1 MATSQSLRTPLVN
14 NAVSFLRDAN
24 TQQSPLEKRVE
35 FLRAKGLTNE
45 EMDEA
50 FRQVGM
56 SPAGGAASFQPTA
69 DAPKSTGEFFSVP
82 VQPQPQLPS
91 YQMAQQIQYPYGAS
105 YPYPPPQP
113 VEGDRDWRDWFIMAV
128 VSGSVMMGVYSV
140 ARKYLFPHLVPPPLP
155 AFQQSQQDLQ
165 AQFDAIQKQLD
176 EMSLQTES
184 QTKIVETQRD
194 EVTKAVGDVERALR
208 EMEEEGE
215 KSKDELKEIRE
226 EVAHIRELVPK
237 LIESS
242 QAAATSTLSDVQQ
255 ELKSLKALL
264 LSRPQPFSP
273 APASGMSTQ
282 YPYSTTSS
290 LPYGLGGTPGV
301 AVPTQSSG
309 LNLLSG
315 RPSIP
320 AWQLAT
326 RPASSAPPEVKDK
339 EKDKDGEDL
348 AASGVLVSQG
358 EPTVEDTRGER
369 VPNTEV

>member
-1 MATSQSLRTPLVN
+1 MATQQPLRTPLVN

-24 TQQSPLEKRVE
+24 TQQAPLEKRVE

-56 SPAGGAASFQPTA
+56 SPTGGVASIAPAASQPTT
-69 DAPKSTGEFFSVP
+69 DFSKSNSEFFSVP
-82 VQPQPQLPS
+82 TPTQPQLPS
-91 YQMAQQIQYPYGAS
+91 YQSLQPIQYPYGAQ
-105 YPYPPPQP
+105 YPYPTSPPPP

-128 VSGSVMMGVYSV
+128 VSGSVMMGVYSI
-140 ARKYLFPHLVPPPLP
+140 AR
-155 AFQQSQQDLQ
+155 QSQKDLQ

-176 EMSLQTES
+176 DMSTQTDS
-184 QTKIVETQRD
+184 QTKMVETQRD
-194 EVTKAVGDVERALR
+194 EVAKAVGEVDRALR

-215 KSKDELKEIRE
+215 KSKEELKEIRE

-242 QAAATSTLSDVQQ
+242 QAAAISTLTDVQQ

-264 LSRPQPFSP
+264 LSRPQPFSS
-273 APASGMSTQ
+273 APGMPTQ
-282 YPYSTTSS
+282 YPYSATSS
-290 LPYGLGGTPGV
+290 LPYGLGGSTGAGV
-301 AVPTQSSG
+301 QSPTTQSPGSG

-320 AWQLAT
+320 AWQLAS
-326 RPASSAPPEVKDK
+326 RPISASPEIKGEAAIIKGK
-339 EKDKDGEDL
+339 EKEGEDL
-348 AASGVLVSQG
+348 AASGVLVQG
-358 EPTVEDTRGER
+358 ESDVAS
-369 VPNTEV
+369 TETPSTEA

>member
-237 LIESS
+237 VRHPSPAVRQGSIRSRAISIRIVLTPFCIFIDLADRVITSSCDINPLGRSTRTQISQGTSALPTPALLSCPRLWYVHTVPVLYDVLAAIWSRRNSGSGSPDPIVWLELIEWSAIYPS
-242 QAAATSTLSDVQQ
+242 VAARYKACLFGTSRS
-255 ELKSLKALL
+255 E
-264 LSRPQPFSP
+264 
-273 APASGMSTQ
+273 G
-282 YPYSTTSS
+282 
-290 LPYGLGGTPGV
+290 
-301 AVPTQSSG
+301 
-309 LNLLSG
+309 
-315 RPSIP
+315 
-320 AWQLAT
+320 
-326 RPASSAPPEVKDK
+326 
-339 EKDKDGEDL
+339 
-348 AASGVLVSQG
+348 
-358 EPTVEDTRGER
+358 
-369 VPNTEV
+369 